1 MKKVSLL
8 IGVVGFK
15 YIARNKVGNRGC
27 EIFCWV
33 LNTKKKILKLLGTI
47 GGAML

>member
-15 YIARNKVGNRGC
+15 YTARNKVGN
-27 EIFCWV
+27 
-33 LNTKKKILKLLGTI
+33 
-47 GGAML
+47 GGMRFFVGI